1 MLMLMIT
8 MKKVHDWHVTALW
21 NIYIKYILNVF
32 AVVSAARKERN
43 EKKNNANIELEE
55 KEDI

>member
-1 MLMLMIT
+1 MLMIT

>member
-1 MLMLMIT
+1 

-32 AVVSAARKERN
+32 AAVSASKKER
-43 EKKNNANIELEE
+43 EKNNANIELEAE
-55 KEDI
+55 EDIRVCTQR